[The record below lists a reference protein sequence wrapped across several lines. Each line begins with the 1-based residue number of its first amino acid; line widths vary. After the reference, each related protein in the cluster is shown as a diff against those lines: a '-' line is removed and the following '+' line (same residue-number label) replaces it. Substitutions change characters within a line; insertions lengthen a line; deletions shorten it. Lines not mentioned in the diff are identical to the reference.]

1 MHYLDLKL
9 VSELQNDNY
18 INVNFG
24 AMDLAADLQ
33 RKVPSLHTAPRDP
46 VSMWVYRPQ
55 DTYVMGF
62 VAYANY
68 QNNPDAEMQ
77 YIVVSPN
84 ITNSKYKHGLRQ
96 NASSSTSR
104 AKAVKNAAKYLRP
117 LTTAQVIDQA
127 QDGFSDKLYKVK
139 AQARSEAYAATAGL
153 NKAIFEVNPYGDTV
167 QSRLHHELKHI
178 IQSGHTFLDKQLE
191 AELHAAFA
199 AVDTFEELKRGYRHN
214 HIFVETYTV
223 GGQMRFRGCDDVHS
237 SRSAAGL
244 GNLGSE
250 FNYAHEDLPE
260 GIAGKLSVLFM
271 VEEGQY
277 VTGVGYRAAPNM
289 FYLAKDE

>member
-1 MHYLDLKL
+1 MDTIELKL
-9 VSELQNDNY
+9 VSELQDANY

-68 QNNPDAEMQ
+68 KNDSEADMQ

-84 ITNSKYKHGLRQ
+84 ITNNRYKHGIRM
-96 NASSSTSR
+96 NASFSINR
-104 AKAVKNAAKYLRP
+104 DKAVKNAAKYLRP
-117 LTTAQVIDQA
+117 LTTAQVLEQA
-127 QDGFSDKLYKVK
+127 QDSFSDTIYRVK
-139 AQARSEAYAATAGL
+139 TEARAEAYAATAGL
-153 NKAIFEVNPYGDTV
+153 NKAIFEVNQYGDTV
-167 QSRLHHELKHI
+167 QSRLHHELKHM
-178 IQSGHTFLDKQLE
+178 IQSGHTFLDKQLG
-191 AELHAAFA
+191 ADLHAAFA
-199 AVDTFEELKRGYRHN
+199 AVDTFEELKRGYRNN

-223 GGQMRFRGCDDVHS
+223 GGQVRFRGYDDVYS
-237 SRSAAGL
+237 GRSAVGL

-260 GIAGKLSVLFM
+260 DIAGKLAVLSM
-271 VEEGQY
+271 LDVNQY
-277 VTGVGYRAAPNM
+277 VAGVGYRAASNM
-289 FYLAKDE
+289 FYLLKDE